1 MVDAEGSLT
10 GKSLSKKTLCCAVL
24 LLLFRRMLWLCRNK
38 NKTNVLQSELSEE
51 IKILKNRLKT
61 FKSDLV
67 IHLVNSCH
75 AEPVDP
81 DQLASEET
89 N

>member
-24 LLLFRRMLWLCRNK
+24 LLLFRRMLWPCRNK
-38 NKTNVLQSELSEE
+38 TDVLQRELSEE

-75 AEPVDP
+75 AEPVNP